1 MHKLFDAIKTLD
13 DSHLKACSAYIDLL
27 IKLNKVTN
35 TIESTHAEESAQFMT
50 ELNSRGFSLPA
61 KRIGAKRGPK
71 PNPNNTS
78 GIVRSVLQEHGTL
91 AKLKLLEIVQEKF
104 PEVSRSMLIGRI
116 NSVSGIEKHEGFWKL
131 APKR

>member
-13 DSHLKACSAYIDLL
+13 DSHLKACAAYIDLL

-61 KRIGAKRGPK
+61 KRKNGRKLD
-71 PNPNNTS
+71 PNSTS
-78 GIVRSVLQEHGTL
+78 GIVRGILQKHGKLSKRELIKFVVEKHPETNLSVLI
-91 AKLKLLEIVQEKF
+91 ARVNA
-104 PEVSRSMLIGRI
+104 VR
-116 NSVSGIEKHEGFWKL
+116 GIEKREGFWKL
-131 APKR
+131 AS